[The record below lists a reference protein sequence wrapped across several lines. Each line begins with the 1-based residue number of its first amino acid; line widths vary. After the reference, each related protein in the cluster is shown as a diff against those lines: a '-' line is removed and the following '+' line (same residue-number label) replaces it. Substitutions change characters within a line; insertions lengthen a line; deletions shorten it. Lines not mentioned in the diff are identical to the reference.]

1 MVSTVAS
8 QLLRENS
15 KPAVEVFAVN
25 VDELKVAWPAESGSA
40 VRHSMIVEYQAISR
54 LELELDTKPGFET
67 ECDELA

>member
-8 QLLRENS
+8 QLLRKNS

-25 VDELKVAWPAESGSA
+25 VDKLKVTRPAESGSA

-54 LELELDTKPGFET
+54 LELELDAKPGFEA